1 MAKLRPARCIREPKL
16 PYTRISR
23 YKRKSYVKT
32 SIGTKIVQFV
42 SGNVNKQFDAWVSV
56 VASKTMVI
64 RDNAIEAARVAANK
78 YLSEHLTDEG
88 FRLRVIPY
96 PHYFIREHKL
106 AAIAQADRYTRGMSL
121 AFGKVTGRGVH
132 IRVGSEIFRIEVN
145 KNNLEYAKKAAELI
159 EGKIG
164 FTMIK
169 LPDLKEGK

>member
-32 SIGTKIVQFV
+32 SLGTKVVQFV
-42 SGNVNKQFDAWVSV
+42 SGNINKKFDAYVRV
-56 VASKTMVI
+56 LASKTMVI
-64 RDNAIEAARVAANK
+64 RDNALEAARVAANK
-78 YLSEHLTDEG
+78 YLSEQLTDQG
-88 FRLRVIPY
+88 FRLQVVAY

-132 IRVGSEIFRIEVN
+132 LKVGTEIFRIEVD
-145 KNNLEYAKKAAELI
+145 KNNLEHAMKAAELI
-159 EGKIG
+159 EGKLG
-164 FTMIK
+164 FKMLK
-169 LPDLKEGK
+169 LPDIKE